1 MLIRRE
7 EIEVKLQFKKE
18 EIKRLLE
25 RYYKEKEDFIGKVSM
40 RCLLENVGYG
50 MLEREEAVVEIKLT
64 GSLNIF
70 GEKVVLDR
78 SLTKEEVQDVFS
90 AMLYDA
96 GYEIS
101 GISYDMGVCNTILG
115 YGCQEHS
122 VNKPYFNGL
131 VATVKNKKLVK

>member
-1 MLIRRE
+1 MGCL
-7 EIEVKLQFKKE
+7 KG
-18 EIKRLLE
+18 KRPP
-25 RYYKEKEDFIGKVSM
+25 
-40 RCLLENVGYG
+40 
-50 MLEREEAVVEIKLT
+50 VEIKLT
-64 GSLNIF
+64 GSLNIL

-78 SLTKEEVQDVFS
+78 SLTREEVQDVFS
-90 AMLYDA
+90 AMQNDA